1 MTLLSVVKDVCATV
15 GVALPQSV
23 FSNLTGNRTMQ
34 EMLSLANEM
43 AQRIAYDYRDWTK
56 LRAMAELPGAEYVD
70 PVDGLTKLQTAFSL
84 PANYKRMLLTANVW
98 SSTSAQTPLRFI
110 PDTDNWMQRRA
121 AEYSD
126 STGEWTMLGGRMH
139 IWPGTP
145 LGETIT
151 FGYLDRNCIDLASG
165 GRGDVFMADND
176 SFTLDER
183 VLKLGMIVQ
192 WKAQKG
198 SPYAEDM
205 GTYGDALSNVMGR
218 DSPAP
223 IIIGRTPISA
233 NAKVAIPTQTIY
245 FPGATP

>member
-23 FSNLTGNRTMQ
+23 FSNITGNRTMQ

-56 LRAMAELPGAEYVD
+56 LRAMATFTG
-70 PVDGLTKLQTAFSL
+70 DGIATDFAL
-84 PANYKRMLLTANVW
+84 PANYKRMLLNSNVW
-98 SSTSAQTPLRFI
+98 RSGMTQTPLRFI
-110 PDTDNWMQRRA
+110 LNTDDWMQRRA
-121 AEYSD
+121 ADYSD
-126 STGEWTMLGGRMH
+126 SSGEWTMLGGRMH
-139 IWPGTP
+139 ISPEVP
-145 LGETIT
+145 IGETVY
-151 FGYLDRNCIDLASG
+151 FSYLDKNCIDLASG
-165 GRGDVFMADND
+165 GRGDVFMSDLD

-183 VLKLGMIVQ
+183 VLKLGMIAQ

-205 GTYGDALSNVMGR
+205 GTFGDALANVMGR

-233 NAKVAIPTQTIY
+233 NTKVAIPTQTLY
-245 FPGATP
+245 FPGAVP